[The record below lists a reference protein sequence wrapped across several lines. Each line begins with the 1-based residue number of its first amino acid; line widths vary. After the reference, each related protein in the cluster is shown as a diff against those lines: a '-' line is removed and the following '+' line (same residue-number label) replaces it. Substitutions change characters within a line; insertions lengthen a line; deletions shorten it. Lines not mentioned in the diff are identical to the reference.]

1 MANNSTIKSMAG
13 TAIAEI
19 AIIIVGVLLAFQV
32 ESWRADRDSREQ
44 EAAQLRALHA
54 DFVQPSSRLRRVI
67 SLQERVVDAQSRLLR
82 IAYQIEPRP
91 AEDELIQVVTYAQSF
106 HRLKAVMGAY
116 RSLVSSGDMRL
127 LRNADLRAS
136 LAEFADTLGDG
147 YEDEE
152 LATLLRVQMFASMS
166 QSIDVLSTF
175 SASYGGF
182 EWLSEVDQSPNFDAL
197 FGNQDYLNHIAILSV
212 AERGQLRFYQGLLD
226 LVNHIL
232 DILESDC

>member
-1 MANNSTIKSMAG
+1 
-13 TAIAEI
+13 
-19 AIIIVGVLLAFQV
+19 
-32 ESWRADRDSREQ
+32 
-44 EAAQLRALHA
+44 
-54 DFVQPSSRLRRVI
+54 
-67 SLQERVVDAQSRLLR
+67 
-82 IAYQIEPRP
+82 
-91 AEDELIQVVTYAQSF
+91 
-106 HRLKAVMGAY
+106 
-116 RSLVSSGDMRL
+116 MRL